1 MSQNRAA
8 VQLLLVR
15 VQTRSKIRGSFCRPS
30 DWPTSAQASL
40 LRSWHQARAAS
51 PNAAVQTRIVCG
63 QNSAGSRESERSFKG
78 IICDDVSKFES
89 CMPSQAVRSLC
100 AIVRAAGATS
110 HQNAPV
116 DFDGQGR
123 QTKTPRTGARGSA
136 ACTLASSS
144 LACSNMPFGRSACPW
159 WHRPKFVEEVGREHR
174 CR

>member
-116 DFDGQGR
+116 DFESGPTNENPSDRREGFCCLYVGQLVFSLQQYALR
-123 QTKTPRTGARGSA
+123 SIS
-136 ACTLASSS
+136 LSLVAST
-144 LACSNMPFGRSACPW
+144 
-159 WHRPKFVEEVGREHR
+159 
-174 CR
+174 